1 MGGRTFGI
9 ARGATVIAVK
19 VLRCSGIG
27 TTAGVISGVQ
37 WAGENARRRQRRS
50 VANLSLGG
58 FSPALN
64 LAVASVVDAG
74 VTLAVAAGNEDQNA
88 CNTSPASEPKA
99 IAVGATYY
107 YGNYTQDTRASFSV
121 HPASPVLLTYA
132 TWLTKNSIFNYVQNW
147 GTCVDILAPGQSIR
161 SAWIGSNSAYNT
173 ISGTSMA
180 SPHVCGV
187 AALVYGANPSFSAEA
202 VKQQILQDSTA
213 GVVELGCGKSGC
225 SSTPNK
231 MLYSARC

>member
-99 IAVGATYY
+99 IAVGST
-107 YGNYTQDTRASFSV
+107 YTQGTRASFSV
-121 HPASPVLLTYA
+121 HPASAVLLTCSK
-132 TWLTKNSIFNYVQNW
+132 WLTKNSIFYYVQNW

-173 ISGTSMA
+173 MSGTSIA

-187 AALVYGANPSFSAEA
+187 AALVYGASPSYSAEA
-202 VKQQILQDSTA
+202 VKQQLLQDSTD
-213 GVVELGCGKSGC
+213 GMVELGCAKSGC